1 MGSIMEACCT
11 GFICRLCSKMNRMV
25 IFIYGADGLEYNLLQ
40 KINSYLPIEINEE
53 DELPKTICEACLDKI
68 LLHHRL
74 IEQIQS
80 AQKRF
85 VKLRDEEQAR
95 NSTAAESA
103 ASSRTL
109 SAESTASSRTMSV
122 DSTDAVD
129 EPAETLQETPD
140 VPNNETT
147 ENSATV
153 AEPPS
158 VRVQEDAQTNESVSS
173 QEPQEAATTSSG
185 GSATETVAPPEPS
198 TTNREQNEPGSSSTA
213 KPSPNRLKRKQPNPS
228 HSSKVARKRL
238 G

>member
-1 MGSIMEACCT
+1 MGSLMEACCT

-95 NSTAAESA
+95 NSTAAESS

-122 DSTDAVD
+122 DSTDAVE
-129 EPAETLQETPD
+129 EPPETLQEND
-140 VPNNETT
+140 VQNNEPT
-147 ENSATV
+147 ENVATT
-153 AEPPS
+153 AEAPNA
-158 VRVQEDAQTNESVSS
+158 RVHDDAQANESGSS
-173 QEPQEAATTSSG
+173 QESQEAASSSSG
-185 GSATETVAPPEPS
+185 STAETVAPPEPS
-198 TTNREQNEPGSSSTA
+198 STNREQNEPGSSSAA
-213 KPSPNRLKRKQPNPS
+213 KPTPNRLKRKQPNPS

>member
-1 MGSIMEACCT
+1 MEACCT

-95 NSTAAESA
+95 NSTAAESS

-122 DSTDAVD
+122 DSTDAVE
-129 EPAETLQETPD
+129 EPAETLPEND

-147 ENSATV
+147 ENAAPT
-153 AEPPS
+153 ADEAANA
-158 VRVQEDAQTNESVSS
+158 RVQEDAQTNESVSS
-173 QEPQEAATTSSG
+173 QESQEAATSSSTG
-185 GSATETVAPPEPS
+185 TAETVAPPPPPPES
-198 TTNREQNEPGSSSTA
+198 STNREQNEPGSSSAA

>member
-1 MGSIMEACCT
+1 
-11 GFICRLCSKMNRMV
+11 MNRMV

-74 IEQIQS
+74 IEQIQT

-95 NSTAAESA
+95 NATAAESS

-109 SAESTASSRTMSV
+109 SAESTPSSRTMSV
-122 DSTDAVD
+122 DSTDAVE
-129 EPAETLQETPD
+129 EPAETLQEND
-140 VPNNETT
+140 VSSNETT
-147 ENSATV
+147 ENAATSAEAANT
-153 AEPPS
+153 
-158 VRVQEDAQTNESVSS
+158 RVQDEAQTNESVSS
-173 QEPQEAATTSSG
+173 QESQEAGTSSSS
-185 GSATETVAPPEPS
+185 SAETVTAPEPG
-198 TTNREQNEPGSSSTA
+198 TNREQNEPGSSSAA

>member
-1 MGSIMEACCT
+1 MGSLMEACCT

-40 KINSYLPIEINEE
+40 KINNYLPIEINEE

-85 VKLRDEEQAR
+85 VKLRDEDQAR
-95 NSTAAESA
+95 NATPAESA

-122 DSTDAVD
+122 DSTDAVE
-129 EPAETLQETPD
+129 EPAERIQETE
-140 VPNNETT
+140 PNSTESADHSAAAETV
-147 ENSATV
+147 NA
-153 AEPPS
+153 
-158 VRVQEDAQTNESVSS
+158 RVQDDIPTNESVSQDS
-173 QEPQEAATTSSG
+173 QEATSS
-185 GSATETVAPPEPS
+185 SS
-198 TTNREQNEPGSSSTA
+198 TDTAAAGESSTNREQNEAGSSA
-213 KPSPNRLKRKQPNPS
+213 PKPPPNRLKRKQPNPS

>member
-1 MGSIMEACCT
+1 MGSLMEACCT

-25 IFIYGADGLEYNLLQ
+25 IFIYGADGLGYNLLQ
-40 KINSYLPIEINEE
+40 KINSYLPIEISEE

-85 VKLRDEEQAR
+85 VKLRDEDQAR
-95 NSTAAESA
+95 NSTAAESS

-122 DSTDAVD
+122 DSTDAVE
-129 EPAETLQETPD
+129 EPAERIQETE
-140 VPNNETT
+140 PNNET
-147 ENSATV
+147 
-153 AEPPS
+153 AEHNTTAETANA
-158 VRVQEDAQTNESVSS
+158 RVQEDVQTNESVSQDS
-173 QEPQEAATTSSG
+173 QEATSSS
-185 GSATETVAPPEPS
+185 SADTAAAGES
-198 TTNREQNEPGSSSTA
+198 STNREQNEPGSSTP
-213 KPSPNRLKRKQPNPS
+213 KPPTNRLKRKQPNPS

>member
-1 MGSIMEACCT
+1 MGSMMEACCT

-25 IFIYGADGLEYNLLQ
+25 IFIYGAEGLEYNLLQ

-85 VKLRDEEQAR
+85 VKLRDEDQAR
-95 NSTAAESA
+95 NATAAESS

-109 SAESTASSRTMSV
+109 SAESTPSSRTMSV
-122 DSTDAVD
+122 DSTDAVE
-129 EPAETLQETPD
+129 EPAERIQEAET
-140 VPNNETT
+140 NNAPAEHNTTAETA
-147 ENSATV
+147 NA
-153 AEPPS
+153 
-158 VRVQEDAQTNESVSS
+158 RVQDDVQTNESVS
-173 QEPQEAATTSSG
+173 QNPQEATTSHT
-185 GSATETVAPPEPS
+185 AEAS
-198 TTNREQNEPGSSSTA
+198 TAGESSTNREQSEPGSSA
-213 KPSPNRLKRKQPNPS
+213 PKPPPNRLKRKQPNPS
-228 HSSKVARKRL
+228 HSSKVARL

>member
-1 MGSIMEACCT
+1 MGSLMEACCT

-95 NSTAAESA
+95 NSTAAESS

-122 DSTDAVD
+122 DSTDAVE
-129 EPAETLQETPD
+129 EPAETPQEND
-140 VPNNETT
+140 VVPNNEPT
-147 ENSATV
+147 ENAATV
-153 AEPPS
+153 AEAANA
-158 VRVQEDAQTNESVSS
+158 RVQEDAPANESNVSS
-173 QEPQEAATTSSG
+173 QDSQEVATSS
-185 GSATETVAPPEPS
+185 SSSTETVPPPEPS
-198 TTNREQNEPGSSSTA
+198 TNREQNEPGSSSAA

>member
-1 MGSIMEACCT
+1 MGSLMEACCT

-40 KINSYLPIEINEE
+40 KINNYLPIEINEE
-53 DELPKTICEACLDKI
+53 DELPKTICEACLEKI

-85 VKLRDEEQAR
+85 VKLRDEDQAR
-95 NSTAAESA
+95 NATAAESA

-122 DSTDAVD
+122 DSTDAVE
-129 EPAETLQETPD
+129 EPAERIQETE
-140 VPNNETT
+140 PNNTESAEHSAAAETA
-147 ENSATV
+147 NA
-153 AEPPS
+153 
-158 VRVQEDAQTNESVSS
+158 RVQDDIPTNESVSQDS
-173 QEPQEAATTSSG
+173 QEATSS
-185 GSATETVAPPEPS
+185 SS
-198 TTNREQNEPGSSSTA
+198 TDAAAAGESSTNREQSEPGSSA
-213 KPSPNRLKRKQPNPS
+213 PKPPPNRLKRKQPNPS